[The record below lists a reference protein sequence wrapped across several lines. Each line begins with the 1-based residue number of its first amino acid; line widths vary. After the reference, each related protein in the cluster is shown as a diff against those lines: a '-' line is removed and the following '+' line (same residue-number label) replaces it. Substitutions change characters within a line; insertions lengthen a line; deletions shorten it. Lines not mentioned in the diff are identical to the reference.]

1 LCAKIADNETP
12 LMKQYNEVKQKYP
25 GALVLF
31 RVGDF
36 YETFGEDAKKT
47 SQILGI
53 TLTKRSNGKASEV
66 ELAGFP
72 YHALDVYLP
81 RLVRAGQRVAICE
94 QLEDPKLTKLLVK
107 RGVTELIT
115 PGVSINDKILESRQN
130 NYLASLFPSA
140 NAFGVAFI
148 DISTAEYFTA
158 EGSQDYISKLLQN
171 LKPSEIIYPKSFRQK
186 FESHFGDYYTY
197 PLDDWIF
204 EQTFAVEK
212 LLTHFKTS
220 TLKGFGIE
228 ELPLG
233 IIASGAILHYLNQ
246 NQHHNL
252 SHVQTISRLDRDEHV
267 WLDQFTA
274 RNLELVSS
282 NHPQGKS
289 LLEILDNTQTPMGAR
304 LLRKWLVMPLK
315 DKFKIKQRLDTVDF
329 GVSHPDFNKLVRQ
342 KLARVGDLERLIT
355 KVSLL
360 RINPREI
367 IALQKALELTLDIKQ
382 LCKTTEHDEL
392 MALGD
397 KLNPCEVLIEKIKT
411 IINPE
416 PPMLTNKGDM
426 FQTGFNAELDELR
439 SIAFSGK
446 DFLLNIQK
454 REAERTS
461 IPNLKIAYNN
471 VFGYFLEVTNSHK
484 DKVPTDWIR
493 KQTLSNAE
501 RYITQ
506 ELKEYEDKILTA
518 EDKIYAIEANLFKD
532 FVEFTAGFFN
542 PVHIN
547 SQVIAQIDCLLNF
560 AELALANNYCKPEI
574 NDSTSL
580 NIKDCRHPVIE
591 KQLPIGEE
599 YIPNDLHLD
608 RETNQVIILTGPN
621 MSGKSA
627 ILRQTALA
635 VLLAQMGCFVPA
647 KYAEIGIVDKIY
659 TRVGA
664 SDNISQGE
672 STFMVEM
679 IETASILNN
688 LSERSL
694 VILDEIGR
702 GTSTFDGVSLAWAIA
717 EYLNQHPSKPKTFFA
732 THYHE
737 LNELEGKNTGVVNY
751 HISTKE
757 TNTKVIF
764 LRKLTKG
771 GSEHSFGI
779 HVAKMAGIPSKVVS
793 RAAKILDKL
802 EKDRAMASS
811 KEVTKKLQKHDY
823 QMELFQYND
832 PKLVKLS
839 DELLKVDTNILSP
852 IEALLK
858 LNELKLL
865 ITSQ

>member
-1 LCAKIADNETP
+1 MCAKIAENETP

-72 YHALDVYLP
+72 HHALDVYLP
-81 RLVRAGQRVAICE
+81 RLVRAGQRVAICD
-94 QLEDPKLTKLLVK
+94 QLEDPKLTKMLVK

-130 NYLASLFPSA
+130 NYLASLFPGKD
-140 NAFGVAFI
+140 NFGVAFI
-148 DISTAEYFTA
+148 DVSTGEFFVA
-158 EGSQDYISKLLQN
+158 EGHKDYISKLFQN
-171 LKPSEIIYPKSFRQK
+171 LRPSEIIFPKFYKQK
-186 FESHFGDYYTY
+186 FESQFGEYYTY
-197 PLDDWIF
+197 SIDDWIF
-204 EQTFAVEK
+204 EESFGLDK
-212 LLTHFKTS
+212 LLNHFKTT
-220 TLKGFGIE
+220 TLKGFGID

-252 SHVQTISRLDRDEHV
+252 GHVTTISRLDRDDHV

-274 RNLELVSS
+274 RNLELVISAQ
-282 NHPQGKS
+282 PQGKT
-289 LLEILDNTQTPMGAR
+289 LLDILDNTQTPMGAR

-315 DKFKIKQRLDTVDF
+315 DKFRIDHRLEVVDF
-329 GVSHPDFNKLVRQ
+329 GVTHSDFNQQVRTKLSRI
-342 KLARVGDLERLIT
+342 GDIERLIT

-367 IALQKALELTLDIKQ
+367 NALGKALELTLEIKN
-382 LCKTTEHDEL
+382 LCKQTDHDEL

-397 KLNPCEVLIEKIKT
+397 KLNPCEVLTEKIKT
-411 IINPE
+411 LINPE
-416 PPMLTNKGDM
+416 PPILTNRGDI
-426 FQTGFNAELDELR
+426 FQKGFNEELDELR

-454 REAERTS
+454 RETERTG
-461 IPNLKIAYNN
+461 ITNLKISYNN

-484 DKVPTDWIR
+484 DKVPVDWIR

-518 EDKIYAIEANLFKD
+518 EDRIYAIEAHLFKE
-532 FVEFTAGFFN
+532 FVDYAAGFFN

-547 SQVIAQIDCLLNF
+547 SQVLAQLDCLLNF
-560 AELALANNYCKPEI
+560 AEIAIKNNYCKPEI
-574 NDSTSL
+574 TDSTSL

-591 KQLPIGEE
+591 KQLAPGDE
-599 YIPNDLHLD
+599 YIPNDIHLD

-635 VLLAQMGCFVPA
+635 VLLAQIGCFVPA

-737 LNELEGKNTGVVNY
+737 LNELEAKNEGVVNF

-757 TNTKVIF
+757 TGTRVIF

-779 HVAKMAGIPSKVVS
+779 HVAKMAGIPGKVVS
-793 RAAKILDKL
+793 RAAKILEKL
-802 EKDRAMASS
+802 EKDRAMASG
-811 KEVTKKLQKHDY
+811 KEVAKSLQKHDY
-823 QMELFQYND
+823 QMSLFQYND
-832 PKLVKLS
+832 PKLVKISEEIQKL
-839 DELLKVDTNILSP
+839 DTNVLTP

-858 LNELKLL
+858 LNELKQLL
-865 ITSQ
+865 V

>member
-1 LCAKIADNETP
+1 
-12 LMKQYNEVKQKYP
+12 
-25 GALVLF
+25 
-31 RVGDF
+31 
-36 YETFGEDAKKT
+36 
-47 SQILGI
+47 
-53 TLTKRSNGKASEV
+53 
-66 ELAGFP
+66 
-72 YHALDVYLP
+72 
-81 RLVRAGQRVAICE
+81 
-94 QLEDPKLTKLLVK
+94 
-107 RGVTELIT
+107 
-115 PGVSINDKILESRQN
+115 
-130 NYLASLFPSA
+130 
-140 NAFGVAFI
+140 
-148 DISTAEYFTA
+148 
-158 EGSQDYISKLLQN
+158 
-171 LKPSEIIYPKSFRQK
+171 
-186 FESHFGDYYTY
+186 
-197 PLDDWIF
+197 
-204 EQTFAVEK
+204 
-212 LLTHFKTS
+212 
-220 TLKGFGIE
+220 
-228 ELPLG
+228 
-233 IIASGAILHYLNQ
+233 
-246 NQHHNL
+246 
-252 SHVQTISRLDRDEHV
+252 
-267 WLDQFTA
+267 
-274 RNLELVSS
+274 
-282 NHPQGKS
+282 
-289 LLEILDNTQTPMGAR
+289 
-304 LLRKWLVMPLK
+304 
-315 DKFKIKQRLDTVDF
+315 
-329 GVSHPDFNKLVRQ
+329 
-342 KLARVGDLERLIT
+342 
-355 KVSLL
+355 
-360 RINPREI
+360 
-367 IALQKALELTLDIKQ
+367 
-382 LCKTTEHDEL
+382 
-392 MALGD
+392 
-397 KLNPCEVLIEKIKT
+397 
-411 IINPE
+411 
-416 PPMLTNKGDM
+416 ML
-426 FQTGFNAELDELR
+426 
-439 SIAFSGK
+439 
-446 DFLLNIQK
+446 
-454 REAERTS
+454 
-461 IPNLKIAYNN
+461 
-471 VFGYFLEVTNSHK
+471 
-484 DKVPTDWIR
+484 
-493 KQTLSNAE
+493 
-501 RYITQ
+501 
-506 ELKEYEDKILTA
+506 
-518 EDKIYAIEANLFKD
+518 IEANLFKD
-532 FVEFTAGFFN
+532 FVEYTAGFFN

-547 SQVIAQIDCLLNF
+547 SQVIAQLDCLLNF

-591 KQLPIGEE
+591 KQLPLGEE

-635 VLLAQMGCFVPA
+635 VLLAQIGSFVPA

-737 LNELEGKNTGVVNY
+737 LNELEVKNTGVVNY

-779 HVAKMAGIPSKVVS
+779 HVAKMAGIPGKVVS

-839 DELLKVDTNILSP
+839 EELLKIDTNILSP

-865 ITSQ
+865 ITPQ

>member
-1 LCAKIADNETP
+1 
-12 LMKQYNEVKQKYP
+12 MKQYNEVKQKYP

-72 YHALDVYLP
+72 YHSLDVYLP
-81 RLVRAGQRVAICE
+81 RLVRAGQRVAICD

-107 RGVTELIT
+107 RGVTELVT

-130 NYLASLFPSA
+130 NYLAALFPGTSH
-140 NAFGVAFI
+140 FGVSFI
-148 DISTAEYFTA
+148 DISTAEFFTA
-158 EGSQDYISKLLQN
+158 EGDKDYISKLFQS
-171 LKPSEIIYPKSFRQK
+171 LKPSEVIFPKSFRTK
-186 FESHFGDYYTY
+186 FESLFGDYYTY
-197 PLDDWIF
+197 PIDDWIF
-204 EQTFAVEK
+204 EETFASEK
-212 LLTHFKTS
+212 LLTHFKTT
-220 TLKGFGIE
+220 TLRGFGID
-228 ELPLG
+228 ELQLG
-233 IIASGAILHYLNQ
+233 VIAAGAILHYLNQ
-246 NQHHNL
+246 NKHNNL
-252 SHVQTISRLDRDEHV
+252 SHIQTIARLDRDEHV

-274 RNLELVSS
+274 RNLELISS

-329 GVSHPDFNKLVRQ
+329 GVTHPDFNTLVRQ
-342 KLARVGDLERLIT
+342 KLSRIGDLERLIT

-367 IALQKALELTLDIKQ
+367 IALARALEFVKEIKQ
-382 LCKTTEHDEL
+382 ISKHTENEEL
-392 MALGD
+392 LSLAD
-397 KLNPCEVLIEKIKT
+397 RLNPCDVLIEKIKT
-411 IINPE
+411 VINPE
-416 PPMLTNKGDM
+416 PPMLTNKGDI
-426 FQTGFNAELDELR
+426 FQEGFNEELDQLR
-439 SIAFSGK
+439 NIAFSGK

-454 REAERTS
+454 RELERTGIS
-461 IPNLKIAYNN
+461 NLKISYNN
-471 VFGYFLEVTNSHK
+471 VFGYYLEVTNSHK
-484 DKVPTDWIR
+484 DKVPSDWIR

-506 ELKEYEDKILTA
+506 ELKEYEDTILSA
-518 EDKIYAIEANLFKD
+518 EDKIYVIEANLYKD
-532 FVEFTAGFFN
+532 FVEYLAEFFN

-547 SQVIAQIDCLLNF
+547 SQTIAQLDCLLNF
-560 AELALANNYCKPEI
+560 AELALKNNYCKPEI
-574 NDSTSL
+574 NDSTAL

-591 KQLPIGEE
+591 KQLASGED
-599 YIPNDLHLD
+599 YIPNDIHLD
-608 RETNQVIILTGPN
+608 RELNQVIILTGPN

-627 ILRQTALA
+627 ILRQTALT

-737 LNELEGKNTGVVNY
+737 LNELEAKNEGVVNY
-751 HISTKE
+751 HISIKE
-757 TNTKVIF
+757 THTKVIF

-779 HVAKMAGIPSKVVS
+779 HVAKMAGIPTKVVN
-793 RAAKILDKL
+793 RAAKILEKL
-802 EKDRAMASS
+802 EKDRAMASGR
-811 KEVTKKLQKHDY
+811 EVTKKLEKHDY
-823 QMELFQYND
+823 QLNLFQYND

-839 DELLKVDTNILSP
+839 EEFQKLDTNILSP

-858 LNELKLL
+858 LNELKSL
-865 ITSQ
+865 ITDK

>member
-36 YETFGEDAKKT
+36 YETFGEDAKKS

-53 TLTKRSNGKASEV
+53 TLTKRGNGKANEV

-72 YHALDVYLP
+72 HHSLDVYLP
-81 RLVRAGQRVAICE
+81 RLVRAGQRVAICD
-94 QLEDPKLTKLLVK
+94 QLEDPKLTKTIVK
-107 RGVTELIT
+107 RGVTELVT

-130 NYLASLFPSA
+130 NYLAALFPGQ
-140 NAFGVAFI
+140 NKFGVSFI
-148 DISTAEYFTA
+148 DISTGEFLTA
-158 EGSQDYISKLLQN
+158 EGDADYIIKLFQN
-171 LKPSEIIYPKSFRQK
+171 LKPSEVIYPKSFRSK
-186 FESHFGDYYTY
+186 FENQFGDFYTY
-197 PLDDWIF
+197 TLDDWIF
-204 EQTFAVEK
+204 EQTFAEEK
-212 LLTHFKTS
+212 LLSHFKTA
-220 TLKGFGIE
+220 TLKGFGID
-228 ELPLG
+228 ELVLG
-233 IIASGAILHYLNQ
+233 ITAAGAIIHYLNQ
-246 NQHHNL
+246 NQHTNL
-252 SHVQTISRLDRDEHV
+252 SHVSTISRLDRDEHV

-274 RNLELVSS
+274 RNLELIYS

-315 DKFKIKQRLDTVDF
+315 DKFRIKQRLDTVDF
-329 GVSHPDFNKLVRQ
+329 GVTHSEFTKDVRHKLTRI
-342 KLARVGDLERLIT
+342 GDLERLIT

-367 IALQKALELTLDIKQ
+367 IALGRALEIVAHVKE
-382 LCKTTEHDEL
+382 LCKITEHEEL
-392 MALGD
+392 MSLAD
-397 KLNPCEVLIEKIKT
+397 KLNPCEVLLDKIKT
-411 IINPE
+411 VINPE
-416 PPMLTNKGDM
+416 PPMLTNKGDI
-426 FQTGFNAELDELR
+426 FKEGFNAELDELR

-446 DFLLNIQK
+446 DYLLNIQK
-454 REAERTS
+454 RETERTG
-461 IPNLKIAYNN
+461 ITNLKVSYNN

-484 DKVPTDWIR
+484 DKVPAEWIR
-493 KQTLSNAE
+493 KQTLTGAE

-518 EDKIYAIEANLFKD
+518 EDKIYAIEANLYKD

-542 PVHIN
+542 PVHTN
-547 SQVIAQIDCLLNF
+547 SQVIAQLDCLLNF
-560 AELALANNYCKPEI
+560 SELAIKNNYCKPEI

-580 NIKDCRHPVIE
+580 TIKDCRHPVIE
-591 KQLPIGEE
+591 KQLPLGDE
-599 YIPNDLHLD
+599 YIPNDIHLD

-635 VLLAQMGCFVPA
+635 VLLAQMGSFVPA

-717 EYLNQHPSKPKTFFA
+717 EYLNQHPTKPKTFFA

-737 LNELEGKNTGVVNY
+737 LNELEGKNEGVVNF

-779 HVAKMAGIPSKVVS
+779 HVAKMAGIPTKVVS
-793 RAAKILDKL
+793 RAAKILGNL

-811 KEVTKKLQKHDY
+811 KEVTKKLDKHDY
-823 QMELFQYND
+823 QLNLFQYND

-839 DELLKVDTNILSP
+839 EELQKLDTNILSP

-858 LNELKLL
+858 LNELKN
-865 ITSQ
+865 IVN

>member
-1 LCAKIADNETP
+1 MI
-12 LMKQYNEVKQKYP
+12 QYNEVKQKYP

-53 TLTKRSNGKASEV
+53 TLTRRSNGKASEV

-72 YHALDVYLP
+72 YHSLDVYLP
-81 RLVRAGQRVAICE
+81 RLVRAGQRVAICD
-94 QLEDPKLTKLLVK
+94 QLEDPRLTKVLVK
-107 RGVTELIT
+107 RGVTELVT

-130 NYLASLFPSA
+130 NYLAALYPGTSHY
-140 NAFGVAFI
+140 GVAFL
-148 DISTAEYFTA
+148 DISTAEFYTA
-158 EGSQDYISKLLQN
+158 EGDKDYILKLFQN
-171 LKPSEIIYPKSFRQK
+171 LNPSEVIFPKSFRQK
-186 FESHFGDYYTY
+186 FEGQFGDYYTY
-197 PLDDWIF
+197 TVDDWIF
-204 EQTFAVEK
+204 EHTFASEK
-212 LLTHFKTS
+212 LLSHFKTS
-220 TLKGFGIE
+220 TLKGFGID
-228 ELPLG
+228 ELILG
-233 IIASGAILHYLNQ
+233 VTASGAIIHYLNQ
-246 NQHHNL
+246 NQHNNL
-252 SHVQTISRLDRDEHV
+252 SHISTISRLDKDENV

-274 RNLELVSS
+274 RNLELVAST
-282 NHPQGKS
+282 HPQGKS
-289 LLEILDNTQTPMGAR
+289 LLDIIDNTQTPMGAR

-315 DKFKIKQRLDTVDF
+315 DELKIKQRLETVEY
-329 GVSHPDFNKLVRQ
+329 GVTHVEICKELRL
-342 KLARVGDLERLIT
+342 KLARIGDLERLIT

-367 IALQKALELTLDIKQ
+367 IALSKALELTLEIKA
-382 LCKTTEHDEL
+382 LCKKTNHHEL
-392 MALGD
+392 VTLAD
-397 KLNPCEVLIEKIKT
+397 KLNPCEVLIEKIKRE
-411 IINPE
+411 IQPE
-416 PPMLTNKGDM
+416 PPMLTNKGDI
-426 FQTGFNAELDELR
+426 FNEGYNEELDRLR
-439 SIAFSGK
+439 AIAFSGK
-446 DFLLNIQK
+446 DFLLNIQN
-454 REAERTS
+454 REIENTGIS
-461 IPNLKIAYNN
+461 NLKIAYNN

-484 DKVPTDWIR
+484 DKVPATWIR

-506 ELKEYEDKILTA
+506 ELKEYEDQILTA
-518 EDKIYAIEANLFKD
+518 EDKIYGIEAALFKD
-532 FVEFTAGFFN
+532 FVDHLAGFFS

-547 SQVIAQIDCLLNF
+547 SQIIAQLDCLMNF
-560 AELALANNYCKPEI
+560 AELALRNTYCKPEI
-574 NDSTSL
+574 NSSTAIT
-580 NIKDCRHPVIE
+580 IKDCRHPVIE
-591 KQLPIGEE
+591 KQLEMGTD
-599 YIPNDLHLD
+599 YIPNDIHMD
-608 RETNQVIILTGPN
+608 RDTNQVIILTGPN

-627 ILRQTALA
+627 ILRQTALT
-635 VLLAQMGCFVPA
+635 VLLAQIGSFVPA

-717 EYLNQHPSKPKTFFA
+717 EYLNQHPTKPKTFFA

-737 LNELEGKNTGVVNY
+737 LNELEAKNQGVINY

-757 TNTKVIF
+757 TSTKVIF

-779 HVAKMAGIPSKVVS
+779 HVAKMAGIPAKVVG
-793 RAAKILDKL
+793 RAAKILSKL
-802 EKDRAMASS
+802 EKDRAMASG
-811 KEVTKKLQKHDY
+811 KEVTKKLEKHDY
-823 QMELFQYND
+823 QMNLFQYND

-839 DELLKVDTNILSP
+839 DELQKMDTNILSP

-858 LNELKLL
+858 LNELKQMV
-865 ITSQ
+865 TEK